1 MCGRHLMKPKRGFG
15 RWRDFD
21 DDAGFGGRRSWGSRG
36 RHGDFFGLDVESVSP
51 GVQVAAALAV
61 LAPVLLSG
69 VFLIAFFPGLW
80 WIFTTYGWISFPA
93 FELLMRGLA
102 SSSAHPSRPRAPR
115 MTEDDEERELL
126 EALRKHR
133 ELSPVLAATETSLSV
148 ARADAMLR
156 GLAEGGHLEAR
167 VHGGG
172 LSYALWESV
181 EDAWE
186 GEAPAITPEAG
197 ARKRGAA

>member
-1 MCGRHLMKPKRGFG
+1 MCGRHSMKRKRGLG

-21 DDAGFGGRRSWGSRG
+21 DDAGFGGGRSWGSRG
-36 RHGDFFGLDVESVSP
+36 RHGDFFGVDVESVSP
-51 GVQVAAALAV
+51 GVQVATALAV

-69 VFLIAFFPGLW
+69 VFLVAFFPGLW

-93 FELLMRGLA
+93 FGLLIRGLA
-102 SSSAHPSRPRAPR
+102 SSSVNPAGPRASR
-115 MTEDDEERELL
+115 VTEDDEERELL

-167 VHGGG
+167 VRGGG
-172 LSYALWESV
+172 ISYALWESV
-181 EDAWE
+181 EAARD
-186 GEAPAITPEAG
+186 GEVSALPPEAG

>member
-1 MCGRHLMKPKRGFG
+1 MKRKRGFG
-15 RWRDFD
+15 RWRGWD
-21 DDAGFGGRRSWGSRG
+21 DDAGFGGRGSWVSSG
-36 RHGDFFGLDVESVSP
+36 RHGDFFGLDVESASP

-61 LAPVLLSG
+61 LAPVVLSG
-69 VFLIAFFPGLW
+69 VFLVAFFPGLW

-93 FELLMRGLA
+93 FGLLVRGLA
-102 SSSAHPSRPRAPR
+102 SSSVNAAEPRAPSA
-115 MTEDDEERELL
+115 TKDDEERELL

-148 ARADAMLR
+148 ARAEAMLR

-167 VHGGG
+167 VRGGG
-172 LSYALWESV
+172 LSYALWEGA
-181 EDAWE
+181 EDARD
-186 GEAPAITPEAG
+186 GEVSAITPEAG

>member
-1 MCGRHLMKPKRGFG
+1 MKRKRDFG
-15 RWRDFD
+15 RWRGWD
-21 DDAGFGGRRSWGSRG
+21 DDAGFGGRGSWGSSG
-36 RHGDFFGLDVESVSP
+36 RHGDFFGLDVESASP

-61 LAPVLLSG
+61 LAPVVLSG
-69 VFLIAFFPGLW
+69 VFLVAFFPGLW

-93 FELLMRGLA
+93 FGLLVRGLA
-102 SSSAHPSRPRAPR
+102 STSAHPSKPRAPR
-115 MTEDDEERELL
+115 VTKDDEERELL

-167 VHGGG
+167 VRGGG

-181 EDAWE
+181 EDARD
-186 GEAPAITPEAG
+186 GDVPAISPEAG
-197 ARKRGAA
+197 TRKRGAA

>member
-1 MCGRHLMKPKRGFG
+1 MKRKRGLG

-36 RHGDFFGLDVESVSP
+36 RHGDFFGFDVEGVSP

-61 LAPVLLSG
+61 LTPVVLSG
-69 VFLIAFFPGLW
+69 VFLVAFFPGLW

-93 FELLMRGLA
+93 FGLLIRGLA
-102 SSSAHPSRPRAPR
+102 SSSVNPAGPRSPR
-115 MTEDDEERELL
+115 VTQDDEERELL

-167 VHGGG
+167 VRGGG

-181 EDAWE
+181 EAARD
-186 GEAPAITPEAG
+186 GEAPAAITPEAG
-197 ARKRGAA
+197 PRKRGAA

>member
-1 MCGRHLMKPKRGFG
+1 MKRERGFG
-15 RWRDFD
+15 RWRDWD
-21 DDAGFGGRRSWGSRG
+21 DDAGFRGRGSWGSRG

-61 LAPVLLSG
+61 LAPVVLSG
-69 VFLIAFFPGLW
+69 VLLVAFFPGLW
-80 WIFTTYGWISFPA
+80 WIFPTYGWISFPA
-93 FELLMRGLA
+93 FGLLVKGLV
-102 SSSAHPSRPRAPR
+102 SSSAHPSRARAPR
-115 MTEDDEERELL
+115 VTKDDEERELL

-148 ARADAMLR
+148 ARAEAMLK

-167 VHGGG
+167 VRGGG

-181 EDAWE
+181 VDARD
-186 GEAPAITPEAG
+186 GEMPGITPEPG
-197 ARKRGAA
+197 TKKRGAA

>member
-1 MCGRHLMKPKRGFG
+1 M
-15 RWRDFD
+15 
-21 DDAGFGGRRSWGSRG
+21 AT
-36 RHGDFFGLDVESVSP
+36 
-51 GVQVAAALAV
+51 ALAV

-69 VFLIAFFPGLW
+69 VFLVAFFPGLW

-93 FELLMRGLA
+93 FGLLIRGMA
-102 SSSAHPSRPRAPR
+102 SFSVNAAGPRSPR
-115 MTEDDEERELL
+115 VTEDDEERELL

-167 VHGGG
+167 IRGGG

-181 EDAWE
+181 EASRDREVSAL
-186 GEAPAITPEAG
+186 PPEAA

>member
-1 MCGRHLMKPKRGFG
+1 MKRKRRFG
-15 RWRDFD
+15 HWRGFD
-21 DDAGFGGRRSWGSRG
+21 DDAGFLGRGSWGSRR
-36 RHGDFFGLDVESVSP
+36 RHGDFFGLDMETVSP

-61 LAPVLLSG
+61 LTPVVLSG
-69 VFLIAFFPGLW
+69 VFLVAFFPGLW
-80 WIFTTYGWISFPA
+80 WIFTTYGWISFPS
-93 FELLMRGLA
+93 FGLLIRGLA
-102 SSSAHPSRPRAPR
+102 SSSVNASGPRAPR
-115 MTEDDEERELL
+115 VTQDDEERELL

-156 GLAEGGHLEAR
+156 GLAEGGHLETR
-167 VHGGG
+167 VRGGG

-181 EDAWE
+181 EDGRD
-186 GEAPAITPEAG
+186 GEAPAIRPGAG

>member
-1 MCGRHLMKPKRGFG
+1 MCGRHFMKPKRGFG

-21 DDAGFGGRRSWGSRG
+21 DYAGFHGRGSWGSRG

-61 LAPVLLSG
+61 LAPVVLSG
-69 VFLIAFFPGLW
+69 VFLVAFFPGLW

-93 FELLMRGLA
+93 FGLLVRGLA
-102 SSSAHPSRPRAPR
+102 SSSVNAAEPRAPSA
-115 MTEDDEERELL
+115 TKDDEERELL

-148 ARADAMLR
+148 ARAEAMLR

-167 VHGGG
+167 VRGGG
-172 LSYALWESV
+172 LSYALWEGG
-181 EDAWE
+181 EDARD
-186 GEAPAITPEAG
+186 GEAPAISPEAG

>member
-1 MCGRHLMKPKRGFG
+1 MKRKRGLG

-21 DDAGFGGRRSWGSRG
+21 DDAGFGGGRSWGSRG
-36 RHGDFFGLDVESVSP
+36 RHGDFFGVDVESVSP

-69 VFLIAFFPGLW
+69 VFLVAFFPGLW

-93 FELLMRGLA
+93 FGLLIRGLA
-102 SSSAHPSRPRAPR
+102 SSSVNPAGPRSPR
-115 MTEDDEERELL
+115 VTEDDEERELL
-126 EALRKHR
+126 EALHKHR
-133 ELSPVLAATETSLSV
+133 ELSPVLAATETSLTVS
-148 ARADAMLR
+148 RADAMLR

-167 VHGGG
+167 VRGGG
-172 LSYALWESV
+172 ISYALWEGV
-181 EDAWE
+181 EAARD
-186 GEAPAITPEAG
+186 GEAPAAITPEAG

>member
-1 MCGRHLMKPKRGFG
+1 MKRKGGFG
-15 RWRDFD
+15 RWRGFD
-21 DDAGFGGRRSWGSRG
+21 DDAGFRARGSWGSRG

-51 GVQVAAALAV
+51 GVQVAAALSV
-61 LAPVLLSG
+61 LAPVVLSG
-69 VFLIAFFPGLW
+69 VFLVAFFPGLW

-93 FELLMRGLA
+93 FGLLMRGLA
-102 SSSAHPSRPRAPR
+102 STSAHPSKPRAPR
-115 MTEDDEERELL
+115 VTKDDEERELL

-167 VHGGG
+167 VRGGG

-181 EDAWE
+181 EDARD
-186 GEAPAITPEAG
+186 GDVPAISPEAG
-197 ARKRGAA
+197 TRKRGAA

>member
-1 MCGRHLMKPKRGFG
+1 MCGRHFMKRKGGFG
-15 RWRDFD
+15 RWRGFD
-21 DDAGFGGRRSWGSRG
+21 DDAGFRARGSWGSRG

-51 GVQVAAALAV
+51 GVQVAAALSV
-61 LAPVLLSG
+61 LAPVVLSG
-69 VFLIAFFPGLW
+69 VFLVAFFPGLW

-93 FELLMRGLA
+93 FGLLVRGLA
-102 SSSAHPSRPRAPR
+102 STSAHPSKPRAPGV
-115 MTEDDEERELL
+115 TKDDEERELL

-167 VHGGG
+167 VRGGG

-181 EDAWE
+181 EDARD
-186 GEAPAITPEAG
+186 GDVPAISPEAG
-197 ARKRGAA
+197 TRKRGAA

>member
-1 MCGRHLMKPKRGFG
+1 MCGRHFMKRKGGFG
-15 RWRDFD
+15 RWRGFD
-21 DDAGFGGRRSWGSRG
+21 DDAGFRARGSWGSRG

-51 GVQVAAALAV
+51 GVQVAAALSV
-61 LAPVLLSG
+61 LAPVVLSG
-69 VFLIAFFPGLW
+69 VFLVAFFPGLW

-93 FELLMRGLA
+93 FGLLVRGLA
-102 SSSAHPSRPRAPR
+102 STSAHPSKPRAPR
-115 MTEDDEERELL
+115 VTKDDEERELL

-167 VHGGG
+167 VRGGG

-181 EDAWE
+181 EDARD
-186 GEAPAITPEAG
+186 GDVPAISPEAG
-197 ARKRGAA
+197 TRKRGAA

>member
-1 MCGRHLMKPKRGFG
+1 MKRKRGLG

-21 DDAGFGGRRSWGSRG
+21 DDAGFGGGRSWGSRG
-36 RHGDFFGLDVESVSP
+36 RHGDFFGVDVESVSP
-51 GVQVAAALAV
+51 GVQVATALAV

-69 VFLIAFFPGLW
+69 VFLVAFFPGLW

-93 FELLMRGLA
+93 FGLLIRGLA
-102 SSSAHPSRPRAPR
+102 SSSVNPAGPRASR
-115 MTEDDEERELL
+115 VTEDDEERELL

-167 VHGGG
+167 VRGGG
-172 LSYALWESV
+172 ISYALWESV
-181 EDAWE
+181 EAARD
-186 GEAPAITPEAG
+186 GEVSALPPEAG

>member
-1 MCGRHLMKPKRGFG
+1 MCERQFIKRERGFG
-15 RWRDFD
+15 RGRDWD
-21 DDAGFGGRRSWGSRG
+21 DDAGFRGRGSWGSRG

-61 LAPVLLSG
+61 LAPVVLSG
-69 VFLIAFFPGLW
+69 VFLVAFFPGLW

-93 FELLMRGLA
+93 FGLLARGLA

-115 MTEDDEERELL
+115 VTKDDEERELL

-133 ELSPVLAATETSLSV
+133 ELSPVLAATVTSLSV
-148 ARADAMLR
+148 ARAETMLK

-167 VHGGG
+167 VRGGG

-181 EDAWE
+181 EDARDV
-186 GEAPAITPEAG
+186 EAPAITPEAG
-197 ARKRGAA
+197 ARRRGAA

>member
-1 MCGRHLMKPKRGFG
+1 MKRKRGFG
-15 RWRDFD
+15 NRRDFD
-21 DDAGFGGRRSWGSRG
+21 DEAGFRGWGSWGSRG

-51 GVQVAAALAV
+51 GGQVAAALAV

-69 VFLIAFFPGLW
+69 VFLVAFFPGLW

-93 FELLMRGLA
+93 FGLLIRGLA
-102 SSSAHPSRPRAPR
+102 SSSVNPAGPRSPR
-115 MTEDDEERELL
+115 VTQDIEERELL

-167 VHGGG
+167 VRGGG

-181 EDAWE
+181 EDARD
-186 GEAPAITPEAG
+186 GEVPAITAEAG